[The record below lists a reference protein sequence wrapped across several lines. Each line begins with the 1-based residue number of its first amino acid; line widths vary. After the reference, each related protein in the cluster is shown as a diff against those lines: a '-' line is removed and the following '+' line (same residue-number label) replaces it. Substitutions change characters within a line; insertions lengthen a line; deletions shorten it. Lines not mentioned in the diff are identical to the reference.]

1 MMPAP
6 NSAACA
12 ALATPAAPHRRRLY
26 LRLLNGALMS
36 DLPMTL
42 GGTCNPRFDPLRELF
57 AAKLESGEDL
67 GASLGVNIHGH
78 LVVDRWGGCRWCQ
91 T

>member
-6 NSAACA
+6 NPAAFASSAI
-12 ALATPAAPHRRRLY
+12 PAAPHRRRLY

-36 DLPMTL
+36 DLPMTP

-67 GASLGVNIHGH
+67 GASLVVNIDGQV
-78 LVVDRWGGCRWCQ
+78 VVDLWGGSRWCQ